1 MEKKDKLP
9 TLKDIVS
16 KGDDAIAESGLNEVQ
31 IKALNEQLEQIINN
45 RIKAAMAQTSQAVAK
60 DIKHYLNKALPVL
73 VEALMKKNA

>member
-1 MEKKDKLP
+1 MGKKDKLP

-31 IKALNEQLEQIINN
+31 IKALNEQLEQIIND
-45 RIKAAMAQTSQAVAK
+45 RVQAAMAQTSQAVAK
-60 DIKHYLNKALPVL
+60 DIKNYLNKALPVL